1 MVPCFYLP
9 GVVDKGRNQYWA
21 CFRLLF
27 EAHGRFTPCKWPLI
41 RCIKTVLFRRIPQ
54 STIKVHTIF
63 PSDESSNASQIQ
75 LYNNTPQTE
84 KRPVLASPHPHQK
97 ANLRIAD
104 DQVTW
109 CHVFLIRGFL
119 FHGLICKLIYRFI
132 DFPTEP
138 DARNAQKGSVLS
150 TAGGESTR
158 RSRNSRQNQEVK
170 WPSCEGYVFCGLIDE
185 KQEGNSEKKTIKS
198 CFDVVTLHVIERF
211 GTSNIWKK
219 SKSSKIT

>member
-1 MVPCFYLP
+1 MFWGDGALLLFTRRCCYIVWRQE
-9 GVVDKGRNQYWA
+9 RNQHWA
-21 CFRLLF
+21 CFRSLF
-27 EAHGRFTPCKWPLI
+27 EAHGRFTPCKWRLI
-41 RCIKTVLFRRIPQ
+41 RCIKIILFRRIPQ

-63 PSDESSNASQIQ
+63 SSDESSNASQIQ

-97 ANLRIAD
+97 ANLRKAD

-138 DARNAQKGSVLS
+138 DGMPKKVQFWVPPAENQLGVQETPGKI
-150 TAGGESTR
+150 R
-158 RSRNSRQNQEVK
+158 RWSDLVAK
-170 WPSCEGYVFCGLIDE
+170 DTFFAAW
-185 KQEGNSEKKTIKS
+185 
-198 CFDVVTLHVIERF
+198 
-211 GTSNIWKK
+211 
-219 SKSSKIT
+219 